1 MRQSFRLNED
11 KVVENEYFLG
21 KRLKGTMKRYPQITR
36 LIWNYYREDQSESQ
50 QLKILGN
57 CKVNR
62 RWGTLRINCHDS
74 EVASAIYDLIPLLEL
89 PIIKLRLAKRIKILV
104 EGNLFRSVSVGSQHL
119 TPADAR
125 KFLTNY

>member
-1 MRQSFRLNED
+1 
-11 KVVENEYFLG
+11 
-21 KRLKGTMKRYPQITR
+21 MKRYPQLTR
-36 LIWNYYREDQSESQ
+36 LIWNYYRENKSESQ

-62 RWGTLRINCHDS
+62 RWGDFRINCPNS
-74 EVASAIYDLIPLLEL
+74 ELANAVCDLIPLLEL

-104 EGNLFRSVSVGSQHL
+104 AGHLFRSVAVGSQDL
-119 TPADAR
+119 SPADAR